1 MRLFVVAGESS
12 GDRLAAQL
20 VQRLHD
26 ERNVELAGVGGP
38 LLVEQGLKPLFPMS
52 DLAVMGWRDVYM
64 RLPLLLWR
72 LKQTVDAIVRQ
83 KPDIL
88 LLVDSQEFSQRVA
101 AGVRKRLPD
110 LPILLYVAPSVW
122 AWRPERAKKIK
133 PLYTEILSVL
143 PFEPEAFKELDG
155 PKCTY
160 VGHSAENLSDLKDQ
174 VGPRENLLL
183 LPGSRQG
190 EIDRNFDALVEVGY
204 SLNGFDGKELITV
217 EHLREQ
223 LTKRLKFRDV
233 EIASGREAFETALSH
248 AKMALAVS
256 GTVTL
261 ELAFADVPHILFY
274 VADQKLGTHYEQA
287 GRPLVGLPNILLKR
301 ELVPEIVSTLPRKT
315 ELAHAAELLATDEGT
330 RAAQREGFEE
340 IRLLMQKGAPEA
352 PRQDPLERILSYL

>member
-12 GDRLAAQL
+12 GDKLAAHL
-20 VQRLHD
+20 VQRLQD
-26 ERNVELAGVGGP
+26 ERTVELSGVGGP
-38 LLVEQGLKPLFPMS
+38 SLVQQGLKPLFPMS

-83 KPDIL
+83 KPDML

-101 AGVRKRLPD
+101 AGVRKKLPD

-122 AWRPERAKKIK
+122 AWRPERAQKIK

-143 PFEPEAFKELDG
+143 PFEPNAFEKLGG

-160 VGHSAENLSDLKDQ
+160 VGHSAESLSDLKHQ
-174 VGPRENLLL
+174 VGSRENLLL

-190 EIDRNFDALVEVGY
+190 EIDRNLETVVDVGRG
-204 SLNGFDGKELITV
+204 LQGFADKDLITV

-223 LTKRLKFRDV
+223 LMRRLKHSDI
-233 EIASGREAFETALSH
+233 EIASGRDAFEKALGH

-274 VADQKLGTHYEQA
+274 VADQKLGAHYEQA
-287 GRPLVGLPNILLKR
+287 GRPLVGLPNILLQR
-301 ELVPEIVSTLPRKT
+301 EFVPEIVGTLPRKT
-315 ELAHAAELLATDEGT
+315 ELAYAAELLATNDAT

-340 IRLLMQKGAPEA
+340 IRHLMQEGAPGA
-352 PRQDPLERILSYL
+352 PRQDPLDRILSYI